1 MKRRNH
7 ISLRAGLLFALP
19 AAVYM
24 LIFVGYPMIQN
35 FILSFKNVDV
45 YTFSD
50 TAKQSF
56 VGFSNYTELFAGE
69 EAILSTAIIN
79 TLIFTVISIFFQFFI
94 GFGLAL
100 LFSKKFKG
108 SSFFRGV
115 TTISWLLPVTVAG
128 LLFKFMF
135 ASKGGIINQLF
146 MSLHLTHAPL
156 EWLLDPKLAM
166 AAIIVANIWIGIPFN
181 MMLLITG
188 LTTIPEEIYE
198 SSKLDGANKFQTL
211 FKITIPMI
219 RPAIMSV
226 LTLGFVYTFKVFD
239 LVWVMTKGGPINSTE
254 LVSTYA
260 YKLSFEQF
268 QFSKGAAAANILFLI
283 LFVVGIFYIKLIND
297 EEEVM

>member
-94 GFGLAL
+94 GFGLAI
-100 LFSKKFKG
+100 K
-108 SSFFRGV
+108 
-115 TTISWLLPVTVAG
+115 IG
-128 LLFKFMF
+128 L
-135 ASKGGIINQLF
+135 
-146 MSLHLTHAPL
+146 SLKERLWVFLTA
-156 EWLLDPKLAM
+156 EA
-166 AAIIVANIWIGIPFN
+166 
-181 MMLLITG
+181 
-188 LTTIPEEIYE
+188 
-198 SSKLDGANKFQTL
+198 
-211 FKITIPMI
+211 
-219 RPAIMSV
+219 
-226 LTLGFVYTFKVFD
+226 
-239 LVWVMTKGGPINSTE
+239 
-254 LVSTYA
+254 
-260 YKLSFEQF
+260 
-268 QFSKGAAAANILFLI
+268 FLHRR
-283 LFVVGIFYIKLIND
+283 
-297 EEEVM
+297 

>member
-1 MKRRNH
+1 MGAK
-7 ISLRAGLLFALP
+7 AGLIFAIP

-24 LIFVGYPMIQN
+24 LIFVGYPMIEN

-45 YTFSD
+45 YSFADAS
-50 TAKQSF
+50 KQSV
-56 VGFSNYTELFAGE
+56 VGFQNYIELFTDKDAVLG
-69 EAILSTAIIN
+69 TAIIN
-79 TLIFTVISIFFQFFI
+79 TLIFTVASIFFQFFI

-115 TTISWLLPVTVAG
+115 TMISWLLPVTVAG

-135 ASKGGIINQLF
+135 ASKGGIINQLL
-146 MSLHLTHAPL
+146 MSLHLIDAPL
-156 EWLLDPKLAM
+156 EWLLEPGLAM
-166 AAIIVANIWIGIPFN
+166 VAIVVANIWIGIPFN
-181 MMLLITG
+181 IMLLITG

-198 SSKLDGANKFQTL
+198 SSRLDGANKIQTL

-219 RPAIMSV
+219 KPAIMSV

-239 LVWVMTKGGPINSTE
+239 LVWVMTKGGPINATE

-268 QFSKGAAAANILFLI
+268 QFSKGAAAANVLFLI
-283 LFVVGIFYIKLIND
+283 LLAVGIFYIKLIND